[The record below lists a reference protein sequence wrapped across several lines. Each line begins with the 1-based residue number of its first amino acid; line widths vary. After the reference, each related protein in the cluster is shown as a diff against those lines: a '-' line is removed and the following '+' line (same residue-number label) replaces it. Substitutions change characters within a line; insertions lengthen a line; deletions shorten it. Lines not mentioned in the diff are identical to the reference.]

1 MTVLFRALAAL
12 IVIGI
17 TVPASAQNDD
27 WIGDVVGQAAQNMAR
42 DLRIAVLEAV
52 AQGGRAA
59 ARAAAQAEREA
70 ERRRRQ
76 EERNGPEVTEK
87 FSRTVRL
94 GRDGTFSLENVSGEI
109 QVTGGAGND
118 VRIDATKRVRH
129 SDPAEARAL
138 LQALTIEVSERGG
151 NVDVRT
157 EFSRARSRRNWSG
170 GVDFVVTVPR
180 EASISLRSI
189 SGTIKVNNVNGEV
202 RAETV
207 SGDVVTTGG
216 KKIRTIKAVSGDVQ
230 ISDAESDDLSV
241 GMVSGD
247 VVIRNLKARFVGLQS
262 VSGDLRLS
270 DVDAD
275 HAEMR
280 TVSGNLEY
288 SGRLSRSG
296 RYDLQTHSGNVR
308 VTPVGSPNFSLE
320 ATTFSGDVRSD
331 LPLVLQG
338 QSLDRG
344 FARRNRSVRGT
355 FGSGGAMLTL
365 QSFSGNIVINK
376 Q

>member
-1 MTVLFRALAAL
+1 
-12 IVIGI
+12 
-17 TVPASAQNDD
+17 
-27 WIGDVVGQAAQNMAR
+27 
-42 DLRIAVLEAV
+42 
-52 AQGGRAA
+52 
-59 ARAAAQAEREA
+59 
-70 ERRRRQ
+70 
-76 EERNGPEVTEK
+76 
-87 FSRTVRL
+87 
-94 GRDGTFSLENVSGEI
+94 
-109 QVTGGAGND
+109 
-118 VRIDATKRVRH
+118 
-129 SDPAEARAL
+129 
-138 LQALTIEVSERGG
+138 
-151 NVDVRT
+151 
-157 EFSRARSRRNWSG
+157 
-170 GVDFVVTVPR
+170 
-180 EASISLRSI
+180 
-189 SGTIKVNNVNGEV
+189 
-202 RAETV
+202 
-207 SGDVVTTGG
+207 
-216 KKIRTIKAVSGDVQ
+216 
-230 ISDAESDDLSV
+230 
-241 GMVSGD
+241 
-247 VVIRNLKARFVGLQS
+247 
-262 VSGDLRLS
+262 LRLS